1 MRALYFLIFILSIHY
16 FNAQEKIFGEYNN
29 DFGEKIILKSN
40 YTFEYYWK
48 FDLASSWNIG
58 TWEIEGGK
66 NIYLKVNE
74 IKDTLKSDSKIEMVL
89 SSDKISNEITS
100 NEYALNLIS
109 GGGQS
114 RKLSPKK
121 LFFKNNKLFT
131 FSNTEKIQNKK
142 IKSLMNP
149 IVNSK
154 PWFEK

>member
-1 MRALYFLIFILSIHY
+1 MRALYFLIFILFNPY

-29 DFGEKIILKSN
+29 DFGEKLILKSN
-40 YTFEYYWK
+40 YTFEYYWN

-58 TWEIEGGK
+58 TWEIDGGK

-74 IKDTLKSDSKIEMVL
+74 IKDTLKSDNRIEMVL

-114 RKLSPKK
+114 RNLPPKK
-121 LFFKNNKLFT
+121 LFHKDSKLFT
-131 FSNTEKIQNKK
+131 FSKTGKIQNKK
-142 IKSLMNP
+142 IKSLIKP
-149 IVNSK
+149 TVNLK